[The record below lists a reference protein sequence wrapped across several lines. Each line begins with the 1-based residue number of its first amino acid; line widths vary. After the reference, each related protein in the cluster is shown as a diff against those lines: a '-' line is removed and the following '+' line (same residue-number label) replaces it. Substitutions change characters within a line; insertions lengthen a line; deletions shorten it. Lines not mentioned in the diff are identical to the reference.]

1 MDLQV
6 MTMVSS
12 FILEVMAIKVV
23 ILVGYLKEDLEF
35 IMIVREV
42 KELEKL
48 LSKEVISK
56 LISASILNIPEIF
69 KPASLRKRNWISLL
83 RKQ

>member
-1 MDLQV
+1 MDLQDK
-6 MTMVSS
+6 TMVSS
-12 FILEVMAIKVV
+12 FILEAMATRVV
-23 ILVGYLKEDLEF
+23 ILVGYLKEGLEST
-35 IMIVREV
+35 MTVRGV

-69 KPASLRKRNWISLL
+69 KPV
-83 RKQ
+83 

>member
-1 MDLQV
+1 
-6 MTMVSS
+6 
-12 FILEVMAIKVV
+12 MAIKVV
-23 ILVGYLKEDLEF
+23 TLVGLLKEDLEF
-35 IMIVREV
+35 LMTAREV

-69 KPASLRKRNWISLL
+69 KPA
-83 RKQ
+83 